1 MIITQEERNHLN
13 SLPPA
18 FRNSLTSAR
27 EATKKIAFGNYALPE
42 GNSLVEKLKNNWI
55 ILSVWA
61 FLFWAIPYFI
71 RGMWKKALL
80 VMIAYFVITIALAL
94 IVASVSNPITA
105 EANVSTLTGYMWLF
119 FSVYFGLS
127 YKSDCYRKFVLKE
140 NFWI

>member
-1 MIITQEERNHLN
+1 MNNQT
-13 SLPPA
+13 
-18 FRNSLTSAR
+18 
-27 EATKKIAFGNYALPE
+27 TKVK
-42 GNSLVEKLKNNWI
+42 SKNKGAVVV
-55 ILSVWA
+55 L
-61 FLFWAIPYFI
+61 
-71 RGMWKKALL
+71 
-80 VMIAYFVITIALAL
+80 ALAL